1 MASMP
6 LRVAMLAA
14 ECEPWAKVGGLGD
27 MVDALARGVGRVGAG
42 RDEVRVGGAGARE
55 VGEPVVAP
63 VQVFL
68 PRYRVVPEPAPGDVL
83 SIRDVRVPDARAP
96 AGSSIVSVIDVE
108 ADGYL
113 LRLVDHPAAFDRAG
127 IYGDAAAEYAD
138 NAWRYGLFCRAA
150 LETLRTDERTVDV
163 LHLHDWHAA
172 PAVVYR
178 DARYADEPLVTRAA
192 VLQTVHNLAYR
203 GWTPRRRLGQ
213 LGLAPGDGVVGVDDE
228 GIDLLASG
236 IARAELVNTVSS
248 GFAAE
253 VLTPE
258 HGFGLDA
265 LLRSKGDRFIGILNG
280 LDTAVWDPAT
290 DRAIAATYSRADR
303 SGKRACRADLLAR
316 AGFDAADERAV
327 IGIVGRF
334 DHQKGLDLLASAIP
348 LLVGRG
354 ARFIVLGSGD
364 PALAAAFRAIETAH
378 PRAVALIEGFDR
390 DMARRIYAGADLFA
404 MPSRFEPSGQ
414 AQMIALRY
422 GTPPI
427 VHRTGGLADTVI
439 DETTHPGGGTGFSFE
454 HATVEGLVWACEA
467 AIAFRGDGTGARWK
481 ALLDRAMAVAF
492 DWTREAAPRY
502 VEAYRRAVALRRRVC
517 RSRHGPRGDTCGRG
531 AAWPGP

>member
-1 MASMP
+1 MP

-27 MVDALARGVGRVGAG
+27 MVDALARALGRL
-42 RDEVRVGGAGARE
+42 RDGPAVS
-55 VGEPVVAP
+55 PVVAP

-68 PRYRVVPEPAPGDVL
+68 PRYRLVPEPAAGTV
-83 SIRDVRVPDARAP
+83 RGVREVRVPDPRAP
-96 AGSSIVSVIDVE
+96 PGSSGVSVLDVE
-108 ADGYL
+108 ANGYL

-127 IYGDAAAEYAD
+127 IYGDAAGEYAD

-150 LETLRTDERTVDV
+150 LETLRTDEQPVDV

-172 PAVVYR
+172 PAVIYR
-178 DARYADEPLVTRAA
+178 DARYADEPAVAGAA
-192 VLQTVHNLAYR
+192 VLETVHNLAYR
-203 GWTPRRRLGQ
+203 GWTPRSRLGQ
-213 LGLAPGDGVVGVDDE
+213 LGLAPGDGVVGFDDE
-228 GIDLLASG
+228 GIDVLASG
-236 IARAELVNTVSS
+236 IARSELVNTVSP
-248 GFAAE
+248 GFARE

-258 HGFGLDA
+258 LGFGLDG

-280 LDTAVWDPAT
+280 LDTTVWDPET
-290 DRAIAATYSRADR
+290 DRALAANYSRSDR
-303 SGKRACRADLLAR
+303 SGKKACRADLLTR
-316 AGFDAADERAV
+316 VGFDAADDGAV

-354 ARFIVLGSGD
+354 ARFVVLGSGD
-364 PALAAAFRAIETAH
+364 PALAAAFRALETRQ
-378 PRAVALIEGFDR
+378 PRAVALTAAFDR
-390 DMARRIYAGADLFA
+390 DMARLIYAGADLFA

-427 VHRTGGLADTVI
+427 VHRTGGLADTVN
-439 DETTHPGGGTGFSFE
+439 DETTHPGEGTGFAFE
-454 HATVEGLVWACEA
+454 NATVEGLVWACEA
-467 AIAFRGDGTGARWK
+467 AIAFRGDGRDGRARWE
-481 ALLDRAMAVAF
+481 ALLDRAMAVDF

-502 VEAYRRAVALRRRVC
+502 VEAYRRAVALRRRVWTDAT
-517 RSRHGPRGDTCGRG
+517 SAG
-531 AAWPGP
+531 